1 MDKEGKCNRKF
12 SIGYKMLIEEAC
24 RIWLREHGT
33 QGEQKQNEV
42 IQWFSRFNTQ
52 IIRDRPNVG
61 GLSFPALFTLD
72 KEGVGLVGEKEF

>member
-1 MDKEGKCNRKF
+1 MEP
-12 SIGYKMLIEEAC
+12 
-24 RIWLREHGT
+24 RE
-33 QGEQKQNEV
+33 NSEV